1 MARWRLRRLGLTESV
16 PPFTFDR
23 LNDCCNWVERMNTKH
38 DIDFIKPKTKRQLQA
53 LETKD
58 KIYSA
63 ALAVIN
69 EKGYRNVNIQD
80 ITEAA
85 GVAKGSFY
93 TYFESKDDLVMY
105 TYAQSDTEYRVA
117 YEQVKELDFLTA
129 VTEFVRIAYTKY
141 EKRGKEIIKAL
152 IMNYTTEAFADVY
165 HKDRYLLQCLRSL
178 VLIGQHEKALDPSR
192 PDAEYVNILL
202 SVMIGA
208 ETMWC
213 FTNQPVGLAEM
224 MAETIRLTAKGMMA

>member
-1 MARWRLRRLGLTESV
+1 
-16 PPFTFDR
+16 
-23 LNDCCNWVERMNTKH
+23 MNTKRETG
-38 DIDFIKPKTKRQLQA
+38 FIKPRTKRQMQA

-80 ITEAA
+80 ITETA

-105 TYAQSDTEYRVA
+105 TYAQSDTEYHAA

-141 EKRGKEIIKAL
+141 EKRGKEIVKAL

-165 HKDRYLLQCLRSL
+165 HKDRYLLQCLRNL
-178 VLIGQHEKALDPSR
+178 VLIGKEQKVLDADR
-192 PDAEYVNILL
+192 PDSEYVNILL

-213 FTNQPVGLAEM
+213 FTNQPVGLADM
-224 MAETIRLTAKGMMA
+224 MAETISFTAKGMMA